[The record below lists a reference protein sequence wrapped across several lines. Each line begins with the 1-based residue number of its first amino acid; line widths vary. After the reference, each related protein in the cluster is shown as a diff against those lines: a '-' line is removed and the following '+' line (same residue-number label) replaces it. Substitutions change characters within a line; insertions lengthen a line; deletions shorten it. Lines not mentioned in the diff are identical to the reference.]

1 MRTIA
6 AACLLAAAFAT
17 SAQAQELGTSVA
29 AYTPFGVADLDAAFP
44 PSAEFRFAVRLSD
57 RFAVEPFVSVASRT
71 NRRSAGL
78 EGFYGAQIRQRI
90 ARITGQ
96 VAYLFT
102 TYGAAAYYSKY
113 GSLAPVFGQFGF
125 GLHQHI
131 AERLVFRPEIQVVTF
146 HVVPIGARFL
156 AGLSVDLGR

>member
-1 MRTIA
+1 MR
-6 AACLLAAAFAT
+6 
-17 SAQAQELGTSVA
+17 TSVA
-29 AYTPFGVADLDAAFP
+29 ALLLVVGLAASAEAQELDAAVSLYGPFGIDDLDGDLP
-44 PSAEFRFAVRLSD
+44 PSANFRFTVRLSD
-57 RFAVEPFVSVASRT
+57 RLALEPFVTVGSRLD
-71 NRRSAGL
+71 RRSAGL

-90 ARITGQ
+90 ATLTREST
-96 VAYLFT
+96 YLFA

-125 GLHQHI
+125 GLHQRV
-131 AERLVFRPEIQVVTF
+131 AERFAFRPEVQLVTF